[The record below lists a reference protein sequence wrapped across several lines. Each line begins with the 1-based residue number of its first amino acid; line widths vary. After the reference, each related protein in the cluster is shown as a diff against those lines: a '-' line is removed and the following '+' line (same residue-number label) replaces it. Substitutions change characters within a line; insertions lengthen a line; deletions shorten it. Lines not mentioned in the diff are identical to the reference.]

1 MKNKTKSVLAAFR
14 SKFAAA
20 LPIIL
25 FFPFFILLYDPIIRH
40 FLFNPRIGGYNPV
53 QGQLSEISNSPAADR
68 SCGDA
73 VFDGSSQLFCLPQR
87 CTLHSSQSDRSL
99 SAGFSPDLAV

>member
-1 MKNKTKSVLAAFR
+1 MKNKISIGSFPLQIRGSPANY
-14 SKFAAA
+14 S
-20 LPIIL
+20 

-87 CTLHSSQSDRSL
+87 CALHSSQSDRSL

>member
-25 FFPFFILLYDPIIRH
+25 F

-73 VFDGSSQLFCLPQR
+73 VFDGSSQLLTPPAHTMPAF
-87 CTLHSSQSDRSL
+87 H
-99 SAGFSPDLAV
+99 LAQHGTDTSGIRAKL